1 MAGALD
7 LPKYLKKIVPKIS
20 GSFGLLEDK
29 TMHLTAKW
37 QKTLK
42 SNNFLKFKILAGIK

>member
-37 QKTLK
+37 QKNPEIQQFSK
-42 SNNFLKFKILAGIK
+42 IQNFGGN